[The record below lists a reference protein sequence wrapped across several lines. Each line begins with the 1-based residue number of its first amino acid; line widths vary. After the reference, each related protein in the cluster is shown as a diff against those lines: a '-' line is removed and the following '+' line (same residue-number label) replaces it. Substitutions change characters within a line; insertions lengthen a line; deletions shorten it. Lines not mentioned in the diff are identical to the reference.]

1 MRCASTSPPAGCIT
15 RGLMFDD
22 FIKKIFGTRFKREM
36 KRISPTVTE
45 IHRHEERLKTL
56 SDLELQAQTAKLRSL
71 VAERTGA
78 LAAEVE
84 RLTKAKHDCPDAA
97 ERAALSDQLGRS
109 EQALAKALQAT
120 LDDLLPEAFATVR
133 EACRRLLGTP
143 VPVTGHTLSWD
154 MVPYD
159 VQLIGGI
166 VLHQGKIAEMATGEG
181 KTLVATLPLYLNA
194 LAGRGVHPGSYF
206 GDGRRG
212 VRREV
217 RSGQLPG
224 RAARPQTD
232 GSGQR
237 PHR

>member
-36 KRISPTVTE
+36 KRISPTVTAT
-45 IHRHEERLKTL
+45 HRHEERLKTL
-56 SDLELQAQTAKLRSL
+56 SDVELQAQTARLRSL

-97 ERAALSDQLGRS
+97 ERALLSDQLGRS

-143 VPVTGHTLSWD
+143 VPETGHTLSWD

-166 VLHQGKIAEMATGEG
+166 LLHQGTIPEVPTGEG
-181 KTLVATLPLYLNA
+181 TTLVASLPLPSTP
-194 LAGRGVHPGSYF
+194 LAAPRI
-206 GDGRRG
+206 
-212 VRREV
+212 
-217 RSGQLPG
+217 
-224 RAARPQTD
+224 
-232 GSGQR
+232 
-237 PHR
+237 